1 MQRPH
6 VLAASETNPQS
17 ALDVRDGRWGLDV
30 GVNMAGQ
37 HSDGNKL
44 FLKVYENLNTML
56 GIVYRWLYTK
66 SCGTSWHMEHHGASW
81 K

>member
-1 MQRPH
+1 M
-6 VLAASETNPQS
+6 LAASETNPQS

-56 GIVYRWLYTK
+56 GIVYRWHLMAH
-66 SCGTSWHMEHHGASW
+66 GTSWSILEIMEYHGTS
-81 K
+81 

>member
-1 MQRPH
+1 M
-6 VLAASETNPQS
+6 LAASETKPQS
-17 ALDVRDGRWGLDV
+17 ALDVRDGRWGVDV
-30 GVNMAGQ
+30 GVNM
-37 HSDGNKL
+37 DKP

-66 SCGTSWHMEHHGASW
+66 SRGTSWHEEHHGASW